1 MHAEDR
7 QILEIAG
14 ASLHD
19 ADKISLLNALLDVIR
34 PDSLSLKVF
43 SGLGYWNDA
52 VKSLQGDIDWKLVST
67 SLAEMSMA
75 ATGNITGDVNDQEI
89 IQIIK
94 CDMLDSEKTAQLGA
108 LLPHMASDTK
118 SPEIFI
124 TLGQWNSEKRIFEG
138 IPDWTSI
145 IEALPSQQPS
155 SDLDWLRTANLT
167 AGSDGLHRSPALR
180 REGKANSTVSKR
192 RRISGTSRAVRS
204 SLPNC
209 GEQNEWLRRLE
220 RVALGTD

>member
-1 MHAEDR
+1 M
-7 QILEIAG
+7 
-14 ASLHD
+14 SLHD
-19 ADKISLLNALLDVIR
+19 ADKILNALLDVIR
-34 PDSLSLKVF
+34 PDSQNLKVF

-52 VKSLQGDIDWKLVST
+52 VKSLQGYIDWKLVST
-67 SLAEMSMA
+67 SLSDMSMA
-75 ATGNITGDVNDQEI
+75 ATGDMYDQEI

-94 CDMLDSEKTAQLGA
+94 CDMLDSENTAQLGA

-118 SPEIFI
+118 SSEIFI
-124 TLGQWNSEKRIFEG
+124 LLGQWNPEKRIFEG

-145 IEALPSQQPS
+145 IEALQSQQPS
-155 SDLDWLRTANLT
+155 PDLKRPRTANLT
-167 AGSDGLHRSPALR
+167 AGSDGLHQSPAAR
-180 REGKANSTVSKR
+180 REGKADSTASKR
-192 RRISGTSRAVRS
+192 RRISGTSTAFRS

>member
-7 QILEIAG
+7 QILEIVR
-14 ASLHD
+14 STLHD
-19 ADKISLLNALLDVIR
+19 ADKISMLNALLDVIR

-43 SGLGYWNDA
+43 SGLGFWNDE

-75 ATGNITGDVNDQEI
+75 AAGNITGDVNDQEI

-94 CDMLDSEKTAQLGA
+94 CDMLDSEKTTQLGA

-118 SPEIFI
+118 SSEIFI
-124 TLGQWNSEKRIFEG
+124 LLGQWNPEKRIFEG
-138 IPDWTSI
+138 LPDWTFMI
-145 IEALPSQQPS
+145 NALQSPQPS
-155 SDLDWLRTANLT
+155 PDLL
-167 AGSDGLHRSPALR
+167 
-180 REGKANSTVSKR
+180 ST
-192 RRISGTSRAVRS
+192 
-204 SLPNC
+204 C

>member
-7 QILEIAG
+7 QILEIVR

-19 ADKISLLNALLDVIR
+19 ADKISILSALLEVIR

-43 SGLGYWNDA
+43 SGLGYWNDE
-52 VKSLQGDIDWKLVST
+52 VKSLQGDVDWKLVST
-67 SLAEMSMA
+67 SLSEMSMA

-94 CDMLDSEKTAQLGA
+94 CDVLDSEKTTQLGA

-118 SPEIFI
+118 SSEIFI
-124 TLGQWNSEKRIFEG
+124 LLGQWNPEKRIFEG

-145 IEALPSQQPS
+145 IEALQSQQPS
-155 SDLDWLRTANLT
+155 PDLERPRTANLT
-167 AGSDGLHRSPALR
+167 AGSDGLHQSPAAR
-180 REGKANSTVSKR
+180 REGMADSTASKR
-192 RRISGTSRAVRS
+192 RRVSGT

-209 GEQNEWLRRLE
+209 GDQSEWLRRLE